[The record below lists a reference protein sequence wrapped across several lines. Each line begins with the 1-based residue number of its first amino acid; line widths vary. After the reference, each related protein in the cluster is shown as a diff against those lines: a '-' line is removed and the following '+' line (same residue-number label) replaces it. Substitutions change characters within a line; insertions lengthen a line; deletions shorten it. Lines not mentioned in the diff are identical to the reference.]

1 MQINMDS
8 SSTHRGAA
16 LFVALIILLI
26 VSFMGVSAMRGS
38 LFGER
43 MAFNTQAREMSF
55 QAAETAING
64 VIAEARG
71 NGALLNDLLGSHATR
86 THCIGSTQQL
96 NDGACAAEDSFD
108 GRDVLRAQAESTYGG
123 QRVAFGSDTS
133 TVVDYQFVT
142 YGRGD
147 FVDSVDLDMLNR
159 NRQEWRKLGPPGP
172 FEVTDTSLITDSA
185 DEDVQD

>member
-1 MQINMDS
+1 MMNKNIEEQ
-8 SSTHRGAA
+8 GAA

-38 LFGER
+38 LLGER
-43 MAFNTQAREMSF
+43 MAFNTQAREMTF

-71 NGALLNDLLGSHATR
+71 NGVLLSDLLGSLATR

-96 NDGACAAEDSFD
+96 NAGACGADDSFD
-108 GRDVLRAQAESTYGG
+108 GRNALRAQAESAYDR
-123 QRVAFGSDTS
+123 QRVAFNNDTS

-142 YGRGD
+142 YGQGD
-147 FVDSVDLDMLNR
+147 FVDSVDLDMVNR

-172 FEVTDTSLITDSA
+172 FEVRDTSVITA
-185 DEDVQD
+185 NE

>member
-1 MQINMDS
+1 MDRFNRQE
-8 SSTHRGAA
+8 RGAA
-16 LFVALIILLI
+16 LLIALIILLI
-26 VSFMGVSAMRGS
+26 VSFMGVSAMRS
-38 LFGER
+38 SILSER
-43 MAFNTQAREMSF
+43 MAFNTQARELTF

-71 NGALLNDLLGSHATR
+71 NGALLNDLLGSLATR
-86 THCIGSTQQL
+86 THCVGSAQQL
-96 NDGACAAEDSFD
+96 IDGVCDADDSFD
-108 GRDVLRAQAESTYGG
+108 GRAVLRAQAESAYER

-147 FVDSVDLDMLNR
+147 FVDAVDLEMMNR

-172 FEVTDTSLITDSA
+172 FEITDVSEITDA
-185 DEDVQD
+185 PNQE